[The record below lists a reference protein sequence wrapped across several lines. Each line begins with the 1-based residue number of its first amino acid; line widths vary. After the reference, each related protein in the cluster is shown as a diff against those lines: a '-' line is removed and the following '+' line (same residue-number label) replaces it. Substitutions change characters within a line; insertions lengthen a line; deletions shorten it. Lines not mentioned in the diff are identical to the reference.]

1 MKPVYIINGFLGSGK
16 TEFINFTLDQPYF
29 QSSGK
34 TLLLLCEEGEEEYD
48 PYVLKRSKTIV
59 ETIEEEA
66 DFTPEKMVELEK
78 KYHPER
84 IIIEYNGMWKF
95 RDLRLPWHWKVEQQI
110 TTIDASTFPM
120 YFTNMKSMVS
130 DMIRKSEMII
140 FNRCDGIEDLNTYMK
155 PVYIINGF
163 LGSGKTEFINFTL
176 DQPYFQSSGKTL
188 LLLCEEGEEEYDPY
202 VLKRSKTI
210 VETIEEEADF
220 TPEKMVELEKKY
232 HPERIIIEYN
242 GMWKFRDLRLPWHW
256 KVEQQIT
263 TIDASTFPM
272 YFTNMKSMVSDM
284 IRKSEMII
292 FNRCDGIED
301 LNTYKRNVKALN
313 QTAEIIFEDQDGEI
327 DEIMEEDLPYDL
339 KADKI
344 VLDDNTYGIWYLD
357 SLDHVDR
364 YVGKT
369 IEFIGMVMKPEEF
382 PKGYFVPGRMA
393 MTCCAEDMTFLGFA
407 CVYDKIDL
415 YQERDWVKVTAVVKK
430 RIFCGL

>member
-1 MKPVYIINGFLGSGK
+1 MAKEIPVYLFVGFLESGK
-16 TEFINFTLDQPYF
+16 TKFIQETFEDPNFD
-29 QSSGK
+29 SGDK
-34 TLLLLCEEGEEEYD
+34 TLLLICEEGEEEYN
-48 PYVLKRSKTIV
+48 PKKFAFPGVTVKV
-59 ETIEEEA
+59 IEDKAELNPQNLA
-66 DFTPEKMVELEK
+66 KLEK
-78 KYHPER
+78 ESGAGR
-84 IIIEYNGMWKF
+84 VVIEYNGMWRMEKLY
-95 RDLRLPWHWKVEQQI
+95 RDVLPANWVLYQI
-110 TTIDASTFPM
+110 MTFVQAPTFELFVKNM
-120 YFTNMKSMVS
+120 GQLMMEKITN
-130 DMIRKSEMII
+130 
-140 FNRCDGIEDLNTYMK
+140 
-155 PVYIINGF
+155 
-163 LGSGKTEFINFTL
+163 
-176 DQPYFQSSGKTL
+176 
-188 LLLCEEGEEEYDPY
+188 
-202 VLKRSKTI
+202 
-210 VETIEEEADF
+210 AD
-220 TPEKMVELEKKY
+220 
-232 HPERIIIEYN
+232 
-242 GMWKFRDLRLPWHW
+242 
-256 KVEQQIT
+256 
-263 TIDASTFPM
+263 
-272 YFTNMKSMVSDM
+272 
-284 IRKSEMII
+284 MII

-430 RIFCGL
+430 EYFADYEGEGPVLYAESVTKAKQPKEPVISFT